1 MTTKRIL
8 QELKTIRDIIYNR
21 TDKQSNDLTNL
32 QDHTD
37 EQNQLLTDCILE
49 MSEIVYGGDS
59 E

>member
-1 MTTKRIL
+1 MTTIKIL

-32 QDHTD
+32 QEHTD

-49 MSEIVYGGDS
+49 MSEIVYGGDG